1 MVIRALTTLIGFA
14 CAAALLL
21 LVPDTGAAQGGD
33 FWWRA
38 ALLAAAGLVAG
49 LFYQAGGVRRPG
61 VRPNLPLLVLAFLPW
76 TLLTVAICAQR
87 AGTPTFLSDLA
98 HDIIPA
104 SMRRRWSFSASVLA
118 FTSGLLLA
126 FALFEP
132 RVAERVIEHATPVR
146 EDIEENLD
154 DRPATS
160 SEEPLELAGRP
171 TE

>member
-38 ALLAAAGLVAG
+38 ALLAAAGLVG
-49 LFYQAGGVRRPG
+49 GVFYSAGGVRRPG
-61 VRPNLPLLVLAFLPW
+61 LRPNLPLLVLAFLPW
-76 TLLTVAICAQR
+76 LLLTLAICVQR

-98 HDIIPA
+98 HDILPA
-104 SMRRRWSFSASVLA
+104 SMRRRWSFSAPVLA

-126 FALFEP
+126 FALIEP
-132 RVAERVIEHATPVR
+132 RVAERVTPTR
-146 EDIEENLD
+146 ERIEEEIPEE
-154 DRPATS
+154 RTAQPA
-160 SEEPLELAGRP
+160 EETLALAGRP
-171 TE
+171 AE